1 MVIRRSMK
9 VRYFIEMFFFFSLAV
24 AFQYELAQL
33 AKAFHTVTNEFYKLD
48 AVQAEI
54 ADGTATEEEA

>member
-48 AVQAEI
+48 RV
-54 ADGTATEEEA
+54 